1 VKCTVL
7 RGNEVEV
14 TVTEGFPRGG
24 VFADANRREAL
35 ELGECVDEV
44 AVGDVGVE
52 VADIERRRSGGD
64 RRMNRHG

>member
-1 VKCTVL
+1 MKCTVL

-35 ELGECVDEV
+35 EVGECVDEV
-44 AVGDVGVE
+44 VVGDVGVE
-52 VADIERRRSGGD
+52 VADVERRRSGGD
-64 RRMNRHG
+64 RRRNRHG